1 MLVSMPLGRRLAFA
15 AALIVSGLTGSI
27 LTGTAMAEQ
36 GNMVNARRSL
46 HQAYNYLQQATP
58 DKGGH
63 RENAMNLIQQ
73 AIVEVNRGIGY
84 ANNHGGG

>member
-1 MLVSMPLGRRLAFA
+1 MFFSKPVRQRLALA
-15 AALIVSGLTGSI
+15 AAMVASGITGSI

-36 GNMVNARRSL
+36 GNMVSARRAL